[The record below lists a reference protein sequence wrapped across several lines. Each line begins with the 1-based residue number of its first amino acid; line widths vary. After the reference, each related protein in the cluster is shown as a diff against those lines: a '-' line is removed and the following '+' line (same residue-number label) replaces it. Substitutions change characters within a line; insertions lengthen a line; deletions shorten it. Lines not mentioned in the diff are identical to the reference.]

1 MEDRP
6 TSITVTTNGSQ
17 DLDLRWLRS
26 LVVPARVQMEVV
38 DLGWRCDVSLA
49 RRGEHVVVIGDL
61 LTGERVVRSDG
72 ARASPLV
79 QFALFVFQQRQAVA
93 RTIRLSDKSRDASAI
108 GQIAAADP
116 EALLLSPGTSLSDVV
131 SDDLEE
137 G

>member
-6 TSITVTTNGSQ
+6 TRITVTTSGSQ
-17 DLDLRWLRS
+17 ELDLRWLRS
-26 LVVPARVQMEVV
+26 LVVPAHVQMDVV

-61 LTGERVVRSDG
+61 LTGQRVVQSDG

-93 RTIRLSDKSRDASAI
+93 RTVRLSEKGRDESAI

-116 EALLLSPGTSLSDVV
+116 EALLLPPGTSLSDLV
-131 SDDLEE
+131 SDELEE

>member
-1 MEDRP
+1 MT
-6 TSITVTTNGSQ
+6 TSGSQ
-17 DLDLRWLRS
+17 NLDLRWLRS

-61 LTGERVVRSDG
+61 LTGERVVQSDG

-79 QFALFVFQQRQAVA
+79 QFALFVFQQRQNVA
-93 RTIRLSDKSRDASAI
+93 RTIRLSDKGRDASAI

-116 EALLLSPGTSLSDVV
+116 DALLLPPGTSLTDVV

-137 G
+137 R